1 MPCSVTASH
10 DHLHATR
17 ILALAICEQ
26 PIRKGQLM
34 RVMTSAIEF
43 DRALTLCPADGN
55 HLLNWH
61 ANSGHM
67 AKEKF

>member
-1 MPCSVTASH
+1 
-10 DHLHATR
+10 
-17 ILALAICEQ
+17 
-26 PIRKGQLM
+26 M